1 MKDINT
7 DLMRL
12 ESDIR
17 VLDLTS
23 PEKPFQGIEDLL
35 EVTFLREGVQ
45 GVLYG
50 TLLGRED
57 HADYESRHTWTMDIA
72 EALTKTH

>member
-12 ESDIR
+12 DNDIR
-17 VLDLTS
+17 VLDLKT

-35 EVTFLREGVQ
+35 EVTYIKDGVQ
-45 GVLYG
+45 SILYG

-57 HADYESRHTWTMDIA
+57 HADYELRHAWTMDIA
-72 EALTKTH
+72 EALVVAH